1 MAGKYLQK
9 GWESGICKKDGRPV
23 FVKKYGRPLF
33 VKKGWEAGICKKED
47 GRPVFVKAEWP
58 TTDFVVLPTAGWPCT
73 GHQLQQATLYRMEE
87 VSEVFYFIMKCS
99 NFSSLPR

>member
-1 MAGKYLQK
+1 MGKRYLQK
-9 GWESGICKKDGRPV
+9 GREAGICKKKMDGRPV
-23 FVKKYGRPLF
+23 FVKKDGRPVF
-33 VKKGWEAGICKKED
+33 AKQD

-87 VSEVFYFIMKCS
+87 VSEVFYFIMKCFDF
-99 NFSSLPR
+99 FSLLR

>member
-1 MAGKYLQK
+1 MGGQYLQ
-9 GWESGICKKDGRPV
+9 
-23 FVKKYGRPLF
+23 
-33 VKKGWEAGICKKED
+33 KGWEAGICKKD

-87 VSEVFYFIMKCS
+87 VSEVFYFIMKCFDF
-99 NFSSLPR
+99 FSLLR

>member
-9 GWESGICKKDGRPV
+9 GWESGICKKDGRPL
-23 FVKKYGRPLF
+23 FVK
-33 VKKGWEAGICKKED
+33 KKGWEAGICKKED

-87 VSEVFYFIMKCS
+87 VSEVFCFIMKCF
-99 NFSSLPR
+99 NFL

>member
-1 MAGKYLQK
+1 MYLQKRMRKRYLQK
-9 GWESGICKKDGRPV
+9 GLEAGICKKGWEAV
-23 FVKKYGRPLF
+23 IC
-33 VKKGWEAGICKKED
+33 KKGWEAGICRKED

-87 VSEVFYFIMKCS
+87 VSEVFYF
-99 NFSSLPR
+99 

>member
-23 FVKKYGRPLF
+23 FVKK
-33 VKKGWEAGICKKED
+33 D

-87 VSEVFYFIMKCS
+87 VSEVFYFIMKCFDF
-99 NFSSLPR
+99 FSTAGALVVVTV